1 MLPAACLAAGLAQ
14 DELAQRNDQPGFLGQ
29 RNEVRRRDQS
39 ALRVAPA
46 HQCLGGLQAVI
57 GQTQARLVEDFQL
70 ADFQRLAQLVL
81 QLQVVHAGC
90 LRAVGEELQGVAAQ
104 VLGLLHGGAGLAQQ
118 DLGIAA
124 VVRQQADTDGGADHQ
139 LLFADDDRLADAL
152 QQTTAQVRQTA
163 EAAVGVE
170 QHDEF
175 VAGQA
180 GDGVGLTEGL
190 AQPSRHL
197 AQQRIGRLVAEAFIE
212 QLETVQIDIQH
223 RHVAAVAAHPL
234 TGFLQPLLQQAAV
247 GQPGEIVVMGQV
259 AQTLLDL
266 APHAEVGDEGDHMG
280 DAAVGITHLAQL
292 HPLRIDL
299 AALAR
304 LDQLALPVAVPLQRL
319 AHGLVLPLA
328 LRRAGDTRHAVAEQF
343 LAAVAGQRAAGV
355 IHRQNTV
362 AIVHDHDAFAGG
374 LEHRGGQA
382 LLLGLTAQLADV
394 TARADHAQRTA
405 IGVTLDHPPAVFQA

>member
-1 MLPAACLAAGLAQ
+1 
-14 DELAQRNDQPGFLGQ
+14 
-29 RNEVRRRDQS
+29 
-39 ALRVAPA
+39 
-46 HQCLGGLQAVI
+46 
-57 GQTQARLVEDFQL
+57 
-70 ADFQRLAQLVL
+70 
-81 QLQVVHAGC
+81 
-90 LRAVGEELQGVAAQ
+90 
-104 VLGLLHGGAGLAQQ
+104 
-118 DLGIAA
+118 
-124 VVRQQADTDGGADHQ
+124 
-139 LLFADDDRLADAL
+139 
-152 QQTTAQVRQTA
+152 
-163 EAAVGVE
+163 
-170 QHDEF
+170 
-175 VAGQA
+175 
-180 GDGVGLTEGL
+180 
-190 AQPSRHL
+190 
-197 AQQRIGRLVAEAFIE
+197 VAEAFIE

-355 IHRQNTV
+355 IHRQDTV

-394 TARADHAQRTA
+394 TARADHAQRSPTGIA
-405 IGVTLDHPPAVFQA
+405 LDHPAAVFEPEFAAISAQRPILHGKELGFTLQMGDQCRTDGFQIVGMDVRQRRAMLIATIGQADTEDHFQPGVVDPVVRQVPIPQTEAAGIERQIEPCFAFTEFFGGPGKLHGTFGHTQLEAIVSAAQLLLGMATLFDLRP